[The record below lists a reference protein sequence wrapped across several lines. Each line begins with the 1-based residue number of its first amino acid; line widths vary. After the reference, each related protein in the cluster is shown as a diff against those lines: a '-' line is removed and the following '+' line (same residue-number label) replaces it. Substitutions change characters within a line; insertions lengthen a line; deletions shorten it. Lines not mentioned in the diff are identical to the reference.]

1 MLTYQDFINE
11 SRLTV
16 KRKYTDKHPEKRVYS
31 NAPVREKILSF
42 VKESGKVSQKDLLEY
57 IKGMNEGEGRKTT
70 IKWVN
75 NNLRYF
81 RVTEKNGT
89 RFFRLSLL
97 GERVH
102 TAILKQIS

>member
-1 MLTYQDFINE
+1 MLSYSDFINE

-16 KRKYTDKHPEKRVYS
+16 KRKYTDKHPEKQVYA

-42 VKESGKVSQKDLLEY
+42 VKESGRVSQKDLVQFIQGL
-57 IKGMNEGEGRKTT
+57 NEQTGRKTT
-70 IKWVN
+70 VKWVN
-75 NNLRYF
+75 NNLKYF
-81 RVTEKNGT
+81 RVTEKNGV

-102 TAILKQIS
+102 TAILKQVS